1 MSHSIL
7 IVQDDTPMRALLR
20 TALEE
25 QHHTVSVVAAFAE
38 ALRLVRRRNFDLVL
52 AEFRRS
58 TPAGL
63 TGLGTLHRVRPG
75 LRMVVITRYTEGGD
89 PFQALQIP
97 VHGCLYKPFDL
108 ATFHRVVDRALG
120 ARPPHGQ
127 HGRFLSRLVEGSR
140 NLARR
145 AGESLDRA
153 HRLALEPDRDR
164 TYQRLMQGVRSGGLG
179 AGAALRVWDQLET
192 LERVR
197 QQATSATTVDWAG
210 LRDGYRYVADLAVA
224 LGRSGSY
231 EPVGERGPDRVPR
244 EVFAGLYGRLK
255 RGELS
260 LDQLK
265 VAPLLRTAA
274 PEALSRSPEARR
286 LQVCLWGGDRDTGR

>member
-75 LRMVVITRYTEGGD
+75 LRWWSPVARGKILPGPADRSRYRY
-89 PFQALQIP
+89 ALRSGYRIAC
-97 VHGCLYKPFDL
+97 GSG
-108 ATFHRVVDRALG
+108 LG
-120 ARPPHGQ
+120 ARPSASILEPS
-127 HGRFLSRLVEGSR
+127 GRRLE

-145 AGESLDRA
+145 RRKSGPGSPSGPRTDRPA
-153 HRLALEPDRDR
+153 H
-164 TYQRLMQGVRSGGLG
+164 TSVMQASVRGTQ
-179 AGAALRVWDQLET
+179 AGAALRVRGPVGDPNGFVSSHFGHD
-192 LERVR
+192 R
-197 QQATSATTVDWAG
+197 DWAG
-210 LRDGYRYVADLAVA
+210 FPRVPLC
-224 LGRSGSY
+224 GRSGGGPGS
-231 EPVGERGPDRVPR
+231 VGKLRARG
-244 EVFAGLYGRLK
+244 
-255 RGELS
+255 
-260 LDQLK
+260 
-265 VAPLLRTAA
+265 
-274 PEALSRSPEARR
+274 
-286 LQVCLWGGDRDTGR
+286 